1 MHDQRKTKAQ
11 LIQELTELQRRLA
24 RSEEA
29 DAQRQEAESTLERQ
43 SHRFYAILD
52 ALPAL
57 VYLQGADYSIP
68 FANRPFRRFYGDPDG
83 RPCYEVL
90 HGRQNPCDECLTFR
104 VFDTGEPQTAEWA
117 SPTEDRVYQVYQ
129 YPYTS
134 VDGTP
139 LVLDL
144 AIDITPLKR
153 TEEAL
158 REYSEHLEEM
168 VDERTQ
174 ELRDAQ
180 EKLLRNERLTIL
192 GQLAAGV
199 SHELRN
205 PLATLTNAVYFLQT
219 TLADADEITKEYL
232 ELMSSQVHNA
242 GKIVS
247 DLLDFSRV
255 TSADRRVTTVS
266 QLVAPLWESCAP
278 PENVETFSLLPADL
292 PPVIVDPQQI
302 GQALENLVTNA
313 YQAMPQG
320 GNLTIE
326 ATASNDEVYLSVR
339 DTGVGIAEEN
349 MAKLFE
355 PLFSTKS
362 RGVGLG
368 LAVSKMLVE
377 ANGGRIEVDSQEER
391 GSTFTLIL
399 PVAEDQG

>member
-1 MHDQRKTKAQ
+1 PFTSADGSP
-11 LIQELTELQRRLA
+11 LI
-24 RSEEA
+24 
-29 DAQRQEAESTLERQ
+29 
-43 SHRFYAILD
+43 
-52 ALPAL
+52 
-57 VYLQGADYSIP
+57 
-68 FANRPFRRFYGDPDG
+68 
-83 RPCYEVL
+83 
-90 HGRQNPCDECLTFR
+90 
-104 VFDTGEPQTAEWA
+104 
-117 SPTEDRVYQVYQ
+117 
-129 YPYTS
+129 
-134 VDGTP
+134 
-139 LVLDL
+139 LDL
-144 AIDITPLKR
+144 ATDITPLKR

-158 REYSEHLEEM
+158 REYSGRLEEM

-174 ELRDAQ
+174 ELQHAQ
-180 EKLLRNERLTIL
+180 EKLMRKERLTIL

-205 PLATLTNAVYFLQT
+205 PLATLTNAVYFLQM
-219 TLADADEITKEYL
+219 TLTDADETTKEYL
-232 ELMSSQVHNA
+232 DLISSQVKNA

-255 TSADRRVTTVS
+255 TAADKRIIAVH
-266 QLVAPLWESCAP
+266 QLVNPLWKRCVP
-278 PENVETFSLLPADL
+278 PKNVETVYLLSPDLPA
-292 PPVIVDPQQI
+292 VVVDPQQI
-302 GQALENLVTNA
+302 GQVLENLVTNA

-326 ATASNDEVYLSVR
+326 ARASNDEVCLSVT

-377 ANGGRIEVDSQEER
+377 ANGGSIEVESEEGR

-399 PVAEDQG
+399 PVAEDRG

>member
-11 LIQELTELQRRLA
+11 LVKELAELRRRLA
-24 RSEEA
+24 QLEEA
-29 DAQRQEAESTLERQ
+29 EAQRQQAEAALERQ
-43 SHRFYAILD
+43 RLEFYAILD
-52 ALPAL
+52 ALPAI
-57 VYLQGADYSIP
+57 VYLQGADYSIH
-68 FANRPFRRFYGDPDG
+68 FANRSFREFYGDPEG

-90 HGRQNPCDECLTFR
+90 HGRQDPCEECTTFR
-104 VFDTGEPQTAEWA
+104 VFDTGEPQTWELPH
-117 SPTEDRVYQVYQ
+117 PTKDRVHQVYQ
-129 YPYTS
+129 YPFTS
-134 VDGTP
+134 ADGSP
-139 LVLDL
+139 LILDL
-144 AIDITPLKR
+144 ATDITPLKR

-158 REYSEHLEEM
+158 REYSGRLEEM

-174 ELRDAQ
+174 ELQDAQ
-180 EKLLRNERLTIL
+180 EKLMRKERLTIL

-205 PLATLTNAVYFLQT
+205 PLATLTNAVYFLQM
-219 TLADADEITKEYL
+219 TLADADEVTKEYL
-232 ELMSSQVHNA
+232 DLISSQVYNA

-255 TSADRRVTTVS
+255 TSADKRITTVPH
-266 QLVAPLWESCAP
+266 LVAPLWERCVP
-278 PENVETFSLLPADL
+278 PKNVETVSLLPPDL
-292 PPVIVDPQQI
+292 PAVVVDPQQI
-302 GQALENLVTNA
+302 GQVLENLVTNA

-320 GNLTIE
+320 GTLTIE
-326 ATASNDEVYLSVR
+326 ARDSNDEVCLSVA
-339 DTGVGIAEEN
+339 DTGLGITEEN

-377 ANGGRIEVDSQEER
+377 ANGGSIEVESEEGR

-399 PVAEDQG
+399 PVAEDRS